1 MSKNVF
7 KISMFKSCEYCDNSF
22 SGKKYLNTRVCF
34 KHSSDCPKLSQGS
47 YGATVLSKDTDE
59 SDSQTAQQQVCER
72 TQETRNLTEL
82 EGMDSMNGNS
92 TRRGANR
99 RKAYAIDFKLETLDL
114 LDTLKELKTK
124 NSG

>member
-1 MSKNVF
+1 M
-7 KISMFKSCEYCDNSF
+7 
-22 SGKKYLNTRVCF
+22 RF
-34 KHSSDCPKLSQGS
+34 KHSSDCPKLSQGG
-47 YGATVLSKDTDE
+47 YGATVLSKDIHE

-82 EGMDSMNGNS
+82 EGMDSMNDNS
-92 TRRGANR
+92 TTRGAKR
-99 RKAYAIDFKLETLDL
+99 RKAYTIDFKLETLDL